1 MAVEFNVGDRVQI
14 IRDYDGLRKVVNTN
28 GTVCHIYQRYIG
40 VAHDLRDGAMHNCDY
55 HCDGGHGWYY
65 PKRDAEKYLKFVSD
79 GPSVAIQTID
89 DLL

>member
-14 IRDYDGLRKVVNTN
+14 IRGYEGLRKVVNTN

-40 VAHDLRDGAMHNCDY
+40 VAHDLRDGGMHNCDY
-55 HCDGGHGWYY
+55 HCEGGHGWYY
-65 PKRDAEKYLKFVSD
+65 PKRDAEKYLKLVSD